1 MVQTETGVRTRGE
14 CVRTPDAFAETTA
27 LLFLNTMKINSRWM
41 FAVLTVLM
49 LCLAYWLM
57 SPAVYISYDG
67 GGKSYSARAGMDI
80 HLRFIH
86 SVQKTPVEE
95 FLTLSPD
102 RNSFELLYTRYQSFG
117 VGLPFLPTEGKL
129 RQEGDYF
136 IMDGMGRHYPSLS
149 LRPGL
154 GTELT
159 VWIEGDE
166 YRLYELLPLGSRV
179 DLYIAPRYQMI
190 TGGRNQ

>member
-1 MVQTETGVRTRGE
+1 MG
-14 CVRTPDAFAETTA
+14 
-27 LLFLNTMKINSRWM
+27 
-41 FAVLTVLM
+41 
-49 LCLAYWLM
+49 LCLGLGYWLR
-57 SPAVYISYDG
+57 SPVVYIACKGVGRAYE
-67 GGKSYSARAGMDI
+67 ARPGMDI

-95 FLTLSPD
+95 YLTVSSD
-102 RNSFELLYTRYQSFG
+102 RRGFDLRYTRYQSFG
-117 VGLPFLPTEGKL
+117 VGLPFLPSEGRL

-136 IMDGMGRHYPSLS
+136 ILDGMSRRYPNLS

-166 YRLYELLPLGSRV
+166 YRLYELLPVGSPV
-179 DLYIAPRYQMI
+179 DIYIAPRYQII
-190 TGGRNQ
+190 TGRSGS

>member
-14 CVRTPDAFAETTA
+14 CVRTPGAFAETTA

-49 LCLAYWLM
+49 LCLAHWLM

-166 YRLYELLPLGSRV
+166 YRLYEMLPLGSRV
-179 DLYIAPRYQMI
+179 DLYIAPRYQII
-190 TGGRNQ
+190 TGGNNR

>member
-1 MVQTETGVRTRGE
+1 ML
-14 CVRTPDAFAETTA
+14 P
-27 LLFLNTMKINSRWM
+27 LLV
-41 FAVLTVLM
+41 VLTF
-49 LCLAYWLM
+49 CLTYWLM
-57 SPAVYISYDG
+57 MPLVYIAYEG
-67 GGKSYSARAGMDI
+67 GGKAYPASPGMDI
-80 HLRFIH
+80 HLRFVH

-95 FLTLSPD
+95 FLTVSPD
-102 RNSFELLYTRYQSFG
+102 RSSFELLYTRYQSFG

-136 IMDGMGRHYPSLS
+136 IMDGMSRHYPRLS

-166 YRLYELLPLGSRV
+166 YRLYELLPLGSLV
-179 DLYIAPRYQMI
+179 ELYIAPRYKI
-190 TGGRNQ
+190 FTGRGS

>member
-1 MVQTETGVRTRGE
+1 MTGGWLRRRPGYWLSSPEPPPFFFQIDMKKYSRAIFV
-14 CVRTPDAFAETTA
+14 
-27 LLFLNTMKINSRWM
+27 LLLVS
-41 FAVLTVLM
+41 AVCLT
-49 LCLAYWLM
+49 YWLM
-57 SPAVYISYDG
+57 MPLVYISYDG
-67 GGKSYSARAGMDI
+67 GGAGYTARPGMDI

-95 FLTLSPD
+95 YLTVSDD
-102 RNSFELLYTRYQSFG
+102 RSSFDLLYTRYQSFG

-179 DLYIAPRYQMI
+179 DLYIAPRYQII
-190 TGGRNQ
+190 TGR